1 MSCDK
6 KRRRISACA
15 SFFIHSTL
23 EVLTIS
29 SNNKKND
36 MLINEEIRDKEIRVI
51 GADGA
56 QLGIMPTKAALELA
70 KKESLD
76 LVNIAPKAEP
86 PVCRIMNYGK
96 YCFEQAKREKEAKK
110 KQKVVEVKEV
120 RLSLKIDVH
129 DFNTKVNQA
138 IKFLEH
144 GDRVKVAIRYRGR
157 ELAHPELGNEVME
170 RFKQACTAGVVDK
183 APKMEGRSLVMFM
196 SAKPNK

>member
-1 MSCDK
+1 M
-6 KRRRISACA
+6 
-15 SFFIHSTL
+15 

-29 SNNKKND
+29 SNTKKND
-36 MLINEEIRDKEIRVI
+36 MLINEEIRDKEVRVV
-51 GADGA
+51 GADGS

-138 IKFLEH
+138 TKFLEH
-144 GDRVKVAIRYRGR
+144 GDRVKVAIRFRGR
-157 ELAHPELGNEVME
+157 ELAHPELGNSVMD
-170 RFKQACTAGVVDK
+170 RFKEACTAGVVDK
-183 APKMEGRSLVMFM
+183 APKMEGRSMVMFM

>member
-1 MSCDK
+1 MIVSVGGFLP
-6 KRRRISACA
+6 ALHLFYNA
-15 SFFIHSTL
+15 L

-29 SNNKKND
+29 KKE
-36 MLINEEIRDKEIRVI
+36 MFINEEIRDKEVRVV
-51 GADGA
+51 GSDGS
-56 QLGIMPTKAALELA
+56 QLGIMTSKAALELA
-70 KKESLD
+70 RKENLD

-138 IKFLEH
+138 IKFLGH
-144 GDRVKVAIRYRGR
+144 GDRVKVAIRFRGR
-157 ELAHPELGNEVME
+157 EMAHPELGTSVME
-170 RFKQACTAGVVDK
+170 RFARACAETGVVDK
-183 APKMEGRSLVMFM
+183 QPKMEGRSLVMFM
-196 SAKPNK
+196 SAKPQQSK